1 MVVNNRFYQ
10 VTEATE
16 KEWDNFLDER
26 KAAIEDISKL
36 RQRVAEEEAKNKI
49 DDEVADMETDVARDE
64 TLGDAKDGDMELD
77 EGVTTKDETKGP
89 TIEDK
94 REDSVMGVD
103 DDDAVE
109 YWVLAKVRHS
119 LFPVNSTSKL
129 IRVKDGKTRSI
140 LTVRVYFFLLPAEMI
155 PQCRN

>member
-1 MVVNNRFYQ
+1 M
-10 VTEATE
+10 TEATE

-49 DDEVADMETDVARDE
+49 DDEVADMETDGARDE
-64 TLGDAKDGDMELD
+64 TLGEAKDGDMELD
-77 EGVTTKDETKGP
+77 EGVTTKDEAKAP

-94 REDSVMGVD
+94 REDSVMGAD

-109 YWVLAKVRHS
+109 Y
-119 LFPVNSTSKL
+119 
-129 IRVKDGKTRSI
+129 
-140 LTVRVYFFLLPAEMI
+140 
-155 PQCRN
+155 

>member
-16 KEWDNFLDER
+16 REWDNFLDER

-77 EGVTTKDETKGP
+77 EGVTTKDEAKAP

-94 REDSVMGVD
+94 REDSVMGAD

-109 YWVLAKVRHS
+109 Y
-119 LFPVNSTSKL
+119 
-129 IRVKDGKTRSI
+129 
-140 LTVRVYFFLLPAEMI
+140 
-155 PQCRN
+155 